1 MLRRFVMMGGI
12 NLFLS
17 VALGAF
23 GAHALKARI
32 SEQMLADWQT
42 GNHYHMIHA
51 LGILLVAILADKLTG
66 QEKLVRLT
74 GNLLQWGIVFFSGS
88 LYVLALTGV
97 KILGA
102 VTPIGGVC
110 FLAAWI
116 LLVVAAS
123 KQPKERV

>member
-23 GAHALKARI
+23 GAHALKERI
-32 SEQMLADWQT
+32 SEQMLANWQT
-42 GNHYHMIHA
+42 GVHYHMIHA

-66 QEKLVRLT
+66 QQKLVRLS

-88 LYVLALTGV
+88 LYVMALTGV

-102 VTPIGGVC
+102 ITPIGGVC

-116 LLVVAAS
+116 LLAVAAG
-123 KQPKERV
+123 KQTK